1 MLEDQTIRTMKR
13 TIILSLLL
21 CGSMSLSAQ
30 MWKTSESTV
39 QFFSEAP
46 LENIEAVN
54 TKSIGLYNEANRQ
67 LAFVIP
73 IRGFK
78 FEKELME
85 EHFNENYLES
95 EKFKNGSFKGN
106 LDQDIN
112 FKKDGE
118 YEATATGT
126 LTIHGIAQ
134 ERTIKGTLVVKK
146 GKVFM
151 KTKFQVKLADHDI
164 EIPKVVFQN
173 IAEIIDVTCEFTF
186 APKPKK

>member
-1 MLEDQTIRTMKR
+1 MLEGQTTRIMKKS
-13 TIILSLLL
+13 IFLGLLLVESLSLN
-21 CGSMSLSAQ
+21 AQ

-54 TKSIGLYNEANRQ
+54 EKSIGLYNESNQ
-67 LAFVIP
+67 QVAFVIP

-95 EKFKNGSFKGN
+95 EKYKNGSFKGN
-106 LDQDIN
+106 LDQKIN
-112 FKKDGE
+112 TKKDGE
-118 YEATATGT
+118 YEASATGT
-126 LTIHGIAQ
+126 LTIHGVEQ
-134 ERTIKGTLVVKK
+134 KRTIRGTLVVKD
-146 GKVFM
+146 GKIFM

-173 IAEIIDVTCEFTF
+173 IAEVIDVTCDFTF
-186 APKPKK
+186 APKTK